1 MSEFSFLAKLYLEGR
16 RLRTVQ
22 IPTAGLSE
30 ESFPGKR
37 RTEHLRHRA
46 WERLLHRCFLSFIT
60 KDLFNTLVQ
69 NSYIIVSFQNI
80 SRLWESLISQ
90 KKRKM
95 NCRLCS
101 LPSRHIKIWKSW
113 REASNQGAINVLNS
127 WMEIFHFNSEKKLYC
142 LHCLAWT
149 GCETLWEV
157 SKSYCYFQLLF
168 FFLSNYC
175 LYPFKWNARRKA
187 LIFQEDSVNRKAH
200 LHRLIGSLSGICW
213 FMHYMPEQLA

>member
-1 MSEFSFLAKLYLEGR
+1 M
-16 RLRTVQ
+16 Q

-101 LPSRHIKIWKSW
+101 LPSRHIQIWKSW

-127 WMEIFHFNSEKKLYC
+127 WMELFHSNSEKSSIVFIVWHELDVKLS
-142 LHCLAWT
+142 
-149 GCETLWEV
+149 E
-157 SKSYCYFQLLF
+157 KSLRVIVISSYSF
-168 FFLSNYC
+168 FFLK
-175 LYPFKWNARRKA
+175 LLFIPF
-187 LIFQEDSVNRKAH
+187 
-200 LHRLIGSLSGICW
+200 
-213 FMHYMPEQLA
+213 